1 MEIMNETPRNLL
13 HVPHFSG
20 SIKLDGGC
28 TLQDL
33 LGRPLGFL
41 ILIFLETRLSGLS
54 SYPKVGFHSV
64 VIRGDCRQK
73 IDFPLAGESSM

>member
-1 MEIMNETPRNLL
+1 MRPQGICSMFPIFLVLLSWME
-13 HVPHFSG
+13 
-20 SIKLDGGC
+20 GC

-64 VIRGDCRQK
+64 VIRGDCQQK
-73 IDFPLAGESSM
+73 IDFPLAGGSSM